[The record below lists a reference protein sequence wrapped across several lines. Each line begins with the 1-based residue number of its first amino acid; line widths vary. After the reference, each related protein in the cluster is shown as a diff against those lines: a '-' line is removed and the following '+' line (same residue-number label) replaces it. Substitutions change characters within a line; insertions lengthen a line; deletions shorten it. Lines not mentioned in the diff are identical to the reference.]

1 MMKMHVDTAYRS
13 LFKYG
18 EELCGD
24 NVRITRTED
33 SVFAVLADGLGSG
46 VKANILSTLTSTII
60 STMLTEGAAMEQA
73 VETIV
78 STLPICSVRKL
89 AYSTFSVLQIKD
101 TGEAYL
107 AEFDN
112 PACIFIRNGELMEL
126 EMTDKE
132 YAGKTVYESRFTVFP
147 GDVLALISDGVVY
160 AGVGS
165 ILNFGW
171 TWESVAEWLRKES
184 LKEKSAP
191 RLAAALSQAVKEL
204 YMDKPGDDST
214 VMVARISPRQV
225 VNMFAGPPKNKDDD
239 PKMVRDFM
247 TSSGKKLICG
257 GSSANIVARVLNR
270 SIETSLDYVDPLIPP
285 IATIQGIDLVTEG
298 VLTLSR
304 TVEILQE
311 YLDHE
316 TDSFYFK
323 KLDEKNGAAMLAK
336 ILLEECTTLNLFIG
350 TAINPA
356 HQNPGLPSD
365 LSIKLKL
372 IDKLCGLMER
382 LGKRVT
388 KNIIKRLSVA

>member
-78 STLPICSVRKL
+78 STLPICSVRRL

-388 KNIIKRLSVA
+388 KKYY

>member
-191 RLAAALSQAVKEL
+191 RLAAALSRAVKEL

-388 KNIIKRLSVA
+388 KKYY

>member
-171 TWESVAEWLRKES
+171 TWESVAEWLCKES

-225 VNMFAGPPKNKDDD
+225 VNMFAGPPKNKEDD

-257 GSSANIVARVLNR
+257 GSSANIVARILNR
-270 SIETSLDYVDPLIPP
+270 SVETSLDYVDPLIPP
-285 IATIQGIDLVTEG
+285 IGSIQGIDLVTEG

-388 KNIIKRLSVA
+388 KKYY

>member
-298 VLTLSR
+298 VLTLRR
-304 TVEILQE
+304 TVDILQE

-388 KNIIKRLSVA
+388 KKYY

>member
-1 MMKMHVDTAYRS
+1 MKMHVDTAYRS

-388 KNIIKRLSVA
+388 KKYY

>member
-1 MMKMHVDTAYRS
+1 MHVDTAYRS

-388 KNIIKRLSVA
+388 KKYY

>member
-171 TWESVAEWLRKES
+171 TWESVAEWLCKES

-257 GSSANIVARVLNR
+257 GSRAHIVARVLNR

-388 KNIIKRLSVA
+388 KKYY

>member
-1 MMKMHVDTAYRS
+1 MKMHVDTAYRS

-388 KNIIKRLSVA
+388 KKSY

>member
-147 GDVLALISDGVVY
+147 SDVLALISDGVVY

-388 KNIIKRLSVA
+388 KKYY

>member
-18 EELCGD
+18 EEPCGD

-388 KNIIKRLSVA
+388 KKYY

>member
-356 HQNPGLPSD
+356 HQNPGLPTD

-388 KNIIKRLSVA
+388 KKYY

>member
-239 PKMVRDFM
+239 PKKVRDFM

-388 KNIIKRLSVA
+388 KKYY

>member
-171 TWESVAEWLRKES
+171 TWESVAEWLCKES

-323 KLDEKNGAAMLAK
+323 KLDEKIGAAMLAK

-356 HQNPGLPSD
+356 HQNPGLPSE

-388 KNIIKRLSVA
+388 KKYY

>member
-247 TSSGKKLICG
+247 TSSGKKMICG

-388 KNIIKRLSVA
+388 KKYY

>member
-171 TWESVAEWLRKES
+171 TWESFAEWLRKES

-388 KNIIKRLSVA
+388 KKYY

>member
-304 TVEILQE
+304 TVELLQE

-388 KNIIKRLSVA
+388 KKYY

>member
-323 KLDEKNGAAMLAK
+323 KLDEKNGAAMLSK

-388 KNIIKRLSVA
+388 KKYY

>member
-323 KLDEKNGAAMLAK
+323 KLDEKNGADMLAK

-388 KNIIKRLSVA
+388 KKYY

>member
-126 EMTDKE
+126 KMTDKE

-388 KNIIKRLSVA
+388 KKYY

>member
-171 TWESVAEWLRKES
+171 TWESVAEWLCKES

-316 TDSFYFK
+316 TDFFYFK

-388 KNIIKRLSVA
+388 KKYY

>member
-24 NVRITRTED
+24 NLRITRTED

-46 VKANILSTLTSTII
+46 VKAKILSTLTRPII

-388 KNIIKRLSVA
+388 KKYY

>member
-147 GDVLALISDGVVY
+147 GDVLALNSDGVLY

-388 KNIIKRLSVA
+388 KKYY